1 VEIQARLDLTQG
13 QQDQMKAFRDQPW
26 KDGQALRDRMRTAR
40 QALQSAMRA
49 DVPDEAAVKAAA
61 GAGGGAGT

>member
-1 VEIQARLDLTQG
+1 
-13 QQDQMKAFRDQPW
+13 MKAFRDQPW